1 MSSFTYENTPFKKP
15 KILTIPRKS
24 KLINQDLLST
34 IQNLTKENSQ
44 LKEALADLENDL
56 KEKDETIEECQ
67 KIINKLK
74 EEYEKVVREFEFI
87 EKAYNDLIEESNK
100 KTLIISEPK
109 ITRSV
114 ISLINTNKS
123 ENKKAIYKENVY
135 NGKKILSSGD
145 VRQNNEINNLN
156 IDNINKMQKKN
167 INYASIIREKDI
179 VIENLNL
186 KISELNNCIKNQKNF
201 KVNNKITNKT
211 IYDIFDIENTNF
223 SYEDLY
229 KKNDNFLTNLKDE
242 IPEEFYF
249 SNNLKTE
256 LIKTE
261 LFSGLIRE
269 YHFTKFLKKF
279 LEKLNLSKLIDL
291 YKYIINC
298 KNNNIKIIQE
308 NNLLKRENKILYK
321 NILEL
326 KEQINCN
333 NAEIKNKCSNLI
345 EKINKKSN
353 IFYKYNDKIKEK
365 NNIDKLN
372 NTDIINKN
380 VESINSQKSSYN
392 FSTLEIKDIA
402 KNQIN
407 KFVRLSNNIINKNQL
422 NNTVRINRI
431 MDKKK
436 RKINNKEELDTF
448 INNNSLQF
456 SPFMTEGN
464 NLEDKMNHTNKS
476 LMNKTQI
483 QNDNNSKYKKNI
495 FKLKNEFNNIIS
507 KSSIRDNLFDS
518 LVEIKK
524 SKTKC
529 FKIKNDDSKKN
540 FNKNNCSE
548 IFDKG
553 NDNIK
558 NKKKEKDKNIIFNNA
573 FFTSDFFVDLIFKIN
588 EGIFIKNELNKYKQI
603 YDLKSYEN
611 IYLTFKKTCNELKN
625 MTDELNL
632 KMNKSYCLTGTNFSN
647 KTTNEAERTN
657 YLDSSFKV
665 FNTKI
670 INLKKI
676 ESEFMNMN
684 EYIKNYLISQE
695 ATIQLMYKFGKNNI
709 KFEPIDK
716 LFNLFEDCLSYRIN
730 EMNESIRFI
739 RKLLIKLFKNQIN
752 CLFISFEYK
761 FK

>member
-1 MSSFTYENTPFKKP
+1 MSSLTFENTPFKKP

-24 KLINQDLLST
+24 KLINQDLLTT

-87 EKAYNDLIEESNK
+87 EKAYNDLIEESNR

-123 ENKKAIYKENVY
+123 ENKKSLYKQNVN
-135 NGKKILSSGD
+135 NGKKILSNGD

-156 IDNINKMQKKN
+156 IDNINNMQKKN

-201 KVNNKITNKT
+201 NVNNKITNKI

-229 KKNDNFLTNLKDE
+229 KKNNNFLLSLKGE

-269 YHFTKFLKKF
+269 HHFIDFLKKF

-308 NNLLKRENKILYK
+308 NNLLKRENKIFYK

-353 IFYKYNDKIKEK
+353 LFYKYNDKIKEK

-407 KFVRLSNNIINKNQL
+407 KFVRLSNNIINKNHL

-436 RKINNKEELDTF
+436 RKIDNKEELDT
-448 INNNSLQF
+448 
-456 SPFMTEGN
+456 
-464 NLEDKMNHTNKS
+464 
-476 LMNKTQI
+476 
-483 QNDNNSKYKKNI
+483 
-495 FKLKNEFNNIIS
+495 
-507 KSSIRDNLFDS
+507 
-518 LVEIKK
+518 
-524 SKTKC
+524 
-529 FKIKNDDSKKN
+529 
-540 FNKNNCSE
+540 
-548 IFDKG
+548 
-553 NDNIK
+553 
-558 NKKKEKDKNIIFNNA
+558 
-573 FFTSDFFVDLIFKIN
+573 
-588 EGIFIKNELNKYKQI
+588 
-603 YDLKSYEN
+603 
-611 IYLTFKKTCNELKN
+611 
-625 MTDELNL
+625 
-632 KMNKSYCLTGTNFSN
+632 
-647 KTTNEAERTN
+647 
-657 YLDSSFKV
+657 
-665 FNTKI
+665 
-670 INLKKI
+670 
-676 ESEFMNMN
+676 
-684 EYIKNYLISQE
+684 
-695 ATIQLMYKFGKNNI
+695 
-709 KFEPIDK
+709 
-716 LFNLFEDCLSYRIN
+716 
-730 EMNESIRFI
+730 
-739 RKLLIKLFKNQIN
+739 
-752 CLFISFEYK
+752 
-761 FK
+761 